1 MRLLEGYSIAFVAE
15 ERSNVLRAE
24 GLRHA
29 GANVRVCLPQLDLW
43 TTLGDGF
50 YDVLVLLASEAEPS
64 VNLIAAALEDD
75 PRTRELPVLVLV
87 HPALAHA
94 LVRDAGGRSVVTLSA
109 AAPDESLARAV
120 LNLALPRRRLLEAHH
135 QQRLYHEQLRA
146 LARRTDDAQVD
157 HEKFQHDIRALLG
170 IAFGFACNLRDEI
183 AGPLSQEQA
192 EYVARIAEAT
202 RGATALLDRTRGMG
216 RVTDELKT
224 SSAPP
229 PPARAGGAQRS
240 RVDLALLAES
250 VARLFEPSALAQSK
264 SLTCRCEHIFVWG
277 DVLKL
282 RQLLTNLIANAL
294 KYSPSGGTISVAV
307 RFAPGE
313 GGDGPSARRKVEIVV
328 SNSGCSIARAY
339 RERIFE
345 SGFRLAEHTHLPGEG
360 IGLSI
365 VQEVVVQHGGEIRVD
380 DQSEEGGTSF
390 IVTLPS
396 DLRVRDQHFGVLLA
410 PDVDP
415 STRLVE
421 AIRAQDPAELRAI
434 LASTPNDFLRMAAA
448 CGAAIVVPRDKTRAF
463 SEEIARLVMPAAP
476 STMGEE

>member
-1 MRLLEGYSIAFVAE
+1 MRPLEGYSIAFVAE

-94 LVRDAGGRSVVTLSA
+94 LVRDAGRSVVTLSA
-109 AAPDESLARAV
+109 AAPDDRLASAV
-120 LNLALPRRRLLEAHH
+120 LNLALPRRRLLEALH
-135 QQRLYHEQLRA
+135 QQRLQHEQLRA
-146 LARRTDDAQVD
+146 LVRRTDDAQVD
-157 HEKFQHDIRALLG
+157 HEKFKHDIRALLG
-170 IAFGFACNLRDEI
+170 IVFGFACNLRDEI

-192 EYVARIAEAT
+192 DYVARIAEAS

-216 RVTDELKT
+216 RATDELKT

-229 PPARAGGAQRS
+229 PPARAGGAQRT
-240 RVDLALLAES
+240 RVDLALLVES

-264 SLTCRCEHIFVWG
+264 SLTCRCEQIFAWG

-313 GGDGPSARRKVEIVV
+313 GADGPSARRKVEIVV

-390 IVTLPS
+390 VVTLPS
-396 DLRVRDQHFGVLLA
+396 DLRARDQHFGVLLA
-410 PDVDP
+410 PDAEP

-463 SEEIARLVMPAAP
+463 SEEIARLVLPTAP
-476 STMGEE
+476 STMREE